1 MGLIVLNEK
10 PNKPNDEIIKEAIIL
25 VRKKLGA
32 VVAFKTAYIVNNLP
46 KTRSGKILRAT
57 ISKILNGEE
66 YKTPA
71 TIEDKDALRFIKE
84 IYDSL

>member
-10 PNKPNDEIIKEAIIL
+10 PNKTNDEIIKEALIL
-25 VRKKLGA
+25 VRKTCA

-84 IYDSL
+84 IYESL